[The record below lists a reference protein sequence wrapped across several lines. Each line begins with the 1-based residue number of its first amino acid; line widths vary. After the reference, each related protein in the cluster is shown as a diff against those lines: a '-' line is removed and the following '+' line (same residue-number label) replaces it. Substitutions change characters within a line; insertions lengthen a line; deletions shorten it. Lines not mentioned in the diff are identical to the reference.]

1 MHGRV
6 HGRVLG
12 HMHGPVVRDDGLDER
27 AADIGFARLGLVV
40 VHDLVGTGPR
50 IGCTR
55 AKLYGHDRAMW
66 LVFRNVHMQLKK
78 EEACN

>member
-12 HMHGPVVRDDGLDER
+12 HMHGPAVRDDGLDGR
-27 AADIGFARLGLVV
+27 TARRFVRLGSDILFARLGWARGS
-40 VHDLVGTGPR
+40 VGRSARLGRDVSTVRGRDAR

-55 AKLYGHDRAMW
+55 AKLYGHD
-66 LVFRNVHMQLKK
+66 
-78 EEACN
+78 